1 MGHWDL
7 KTRHVEETVAELI
20 KRVTR
25 SSRESPQS
33 TPSSMRAALEN
44 FAAMVSDLPKLAV
57 LGGMKELGSES
68 ENEHGNVVQLVTELG
83 LTAIYIGPEFEGLQD
98 SAPGLVHMDVD
109 SALRA
114 LTARPVTGH
123 LVLMKGS
130 RGTRLETLVPA
141 F

>member
-1 MGHWDL
+1 
-7 KTRHVEETVAELI
+7 
-20 KRVTR
+20 
-25 SSRESPQS
+25 
-33 TPSSMRAALEN
+33 MRAALEN

-130 RGTRLETLVPA
+130 AGTRLETLVPA